1 MEREM
6 ARPFPMTIGA
16 MTFSDRDKASL
27 TVEEWAEVRRIQD
40 RLRDMGRELVQVQA
54 TYWTAKDEAGRQASE
69 ARQREMLAEADQ
81 WAAKLLDFETLA
93 LARQLQVQN

>member
-1 MEREM
+1 M

-40 RLRDMGRELVQVQA
+40 RLRDMGRELVRVQA
-54 TYWTAKDEAGRQASE
+54 AYWTAKDREGQRAVDE
-69 ARQREMLAEADQ
+69 RQREMLAEADQ